1 MQPKK
6 VLHEVIREDILE
18 KILNKTY
25 KLGEKI
31 PNEIDIASDYGVSRP
46 TVRQA
51 IQSLVNEGYLE
62 RIKRRGTF
70 IRERKINQEFTHQIR
85 SYADEIQS
93 KGLLPATKI
102 ISFTVEQ
109 ANAEVA
115 TQLELSENDKV
126 YKLTRLRFAG
136 KQPVVLVSTYLPF
149 DLLDTLIDVDF
160 TTISLYSKL
169 TELGFPVVSIQ
180 RKLEVIKSDELSSS
194 LLNISS
200 NEPLFY
206 FHSTGYSNKSKP
218 VEYSI
223 SWYRGD
229 LNSFEFKI
237 DL

>member
-85 SYADEIQS
+85 SYADEIQR

-169 TELGFPVVSIQ
+169 TELGFPVVSIH

-206 FHSTGYSNKSKP
+206 FHSTGYSNNSKP